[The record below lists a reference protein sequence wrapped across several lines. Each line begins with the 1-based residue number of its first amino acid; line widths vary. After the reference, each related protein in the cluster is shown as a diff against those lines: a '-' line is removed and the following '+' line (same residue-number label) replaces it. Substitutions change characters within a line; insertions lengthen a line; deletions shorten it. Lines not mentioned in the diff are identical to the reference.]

1 MSAVA
6 RLFVRRYLDGH
17 PLAHDAEV
25 VVSEFFS
32 NAIRY
37 SRSPNGGIVRVCVI
51 KLERSI
57 RIEVTDPGGGA
68 TVPGEK
74 RPSPG
79 DEHGRGLGI
88 VRAMATAWGHEGL
101 GDVYVTSWA
110 QLDDPGARLRSL
122 PEIGPGWCPSPSAPL
137 GDLPLTAMG
146 PPSPGGL
153 EREGMGGLPLR
164 EP

>member
-1 MSAVA
+1 MAAVA

-17 PLAHDAEV
+17 PLVHDAEV

-51 KLERSI
+51 KMERSI
-57 RIEVTDPGGGA
+57 RIEVTDSGGGV
-68 TVPGEK
+68 TVPREK

-88 VRAMATAWGHEGL
+88 VRTMATAWGHEGL
-101 GDVYVTSWA
+101 ADVYVTSWA
-110 QLDDPGARLRSL
+110 QLDDPGARLRLL
-122 PEIGPGWCPSPSAPL
+122 PEIGPGWWPSPSTPVR
-137 GDLPLTAMG
+137 DLPLTAVG
-146 PPSPGGL
+146 PLSPGDLLRGL
-153 EREGMGGLPLR
+153 PPREG
-164 EP
+164 

>member
-1 MSAVA
+1 MTAVA

-17 PLAHDAEV
+17 PLAADAEV

-32 NAIRY
+32 NAIRH
-37 SRSPNGGIVRVCVI
+37 SRIPNGGIVRICVI

-68 TVPGEK
+68 TVPHEK
-74 RPSPG
+74 RPSSG

-88 VRAMATAWGHEGL
+88 VRTMATAWGHEGL

-110 QLDDPGARLRSL
+110 QLDDPDARLRPL
-122 PEIGPGWCPSPSAPL
+122 PEIGPGWC
-137 GDLPLTAMG
+137 LPLSVPVG
-146 PPSPGGL
+146 PISPGDPQASTVH
-153 EREGMGGLPLR
+153 RIPSW

>member
-1 MSAVA
+1 MAAVA

-17 PLAHDAEV
+17 PLVHDAEV

-51 KLERSI
+51 KMERSI
-57 RIEVTDPGGGA
+57 RIEVTDSGGGA
-68 TVPGEK
+68 TMPREK

-88 VRAMATAWGHEGL
+88 VRTMATAWGHEGL

-110 QLDDPGARLRSL
+110 QLDEPGARLRLL
-122 PEIGPGWCPSPSAPL
+122 PEIGPGWSGC
-137 GDLPLTAMG
+137 DLPLSAVG
-146 PPSPGGL
+146 PLSPGDL
-153 EREGMGGLPLR
+153 LRGLPADDRFSGPL
-164 EP
+164 PP